1 MRPYFISL
9 LAFLFL
15 SCSKEKS
22 ESPSDFE
29 LYKNKWESLA
39 VDSYSYTFQIS
50 CFCLMEATLPKNVVV
65 YKNQIVN
72 VDGLSY
78 DNEKHGSVLTIDQ
91 LFDFIEES
99 EKNNVH
105 LLEVTYHSKKGYPI
119 SLYIDQDEMIADEE
133 MGYYVSDFK
142 D

>member
-1 MRPYFISL
+1 
-9 LAFLFL
+9 
-15 SCSKEKS
+15 
-22 ESPSDFE
+22 
-29 LYKNKWESLA
+29 
-39 VDSYSYTFQIS
+39 
-50 CFCLMEATLPKNVVV
+50 MEATLPKNVVV

-91 LFDFIEES
+91 LFDLIEES

-105 LLEVTYHSKKGYPI
+105 LLEVTYHSNKGYPI
-119 SLYIDQDEMIADEE
+119 SLYIDQEEMIADEE